1 MPAVWKA
8 PLLVL
13 ATGLKPSTSNG
24 LVTPRNGN
32 PILPHNLAFK
42 SAEIEELA
50 DVYFFRPLGMVVATA
65 ARALGLTP
73 IGVTV
78 LGTIIG
84 IAGGVLLYDESVGL
98 IAFALLIGHSIFDSA
113 DGQLARMT
121 GRVTALGRALD
132 GLSGYATHIAV
143 YIAIA
148 AGVIHRGGHWSIIV
162 LMLLAGISSALHAG
176 LYDYYRNTYIAVVV
190 EGRLPGD
197 AAGRMPGRFGRVFR
211 SYLFVQRQLLGLHG
225 KVETALAQNAVEG
238 RVTEEDRGRYRECF
252 YSRVRGWNLLGDNTR
267 FYAVGI
273 FACLHRID
281 LFFPFVLIAM
291 NLAFLVLWFWQRQ
304 ADQRFLAAR

>member
-1 MPAVWKA
+1 M
-8 PLLVL
+8 L
-13 ATGLKPSTSNG
+13 ATGLKASTTNG

-32 PILPHNLAFK
+32 PILTQNLAFK

-50 DVYFFRPLGMVVATA
+50 DVYFFRPTGMVVARA

-78 LGTIIG
+78 LGTLLG
-84 IAGGVLLYDESVGL
+84 IAGGVLLYNERLGL
-98 IAFALLIGHSIFDSA
+98 VAFALLIGHSIFDSA

-143 YIAIA
+143 YVAIA
-148 AGVIHRGGHWSIIV
+148 AGLIHRGGHWPLIAT
-162 LMLLAGISSALHAG
+162 MFLAGICSALHAG

-190 EGRLPGD
+190 EGRIPTD
-197 AAGRMPGRFGRVFR
+197 AAGRMPGRFGRLFR
-211 SYLFVQRQLLGLHG
+211 SYLAVQRQLLGLHG
-225 KVETALAQNAVEG
+225 KVEEALAQNATEG
-238 RVTEEDRGRYRECF
+238 RVADNDRRRYRECF
-252 YSRVRGWNLLGDNTR
+252 YSRIRGWNLLGDNTR

-273 FACLHRID
+273 LAGLHRID
-281 LFFPFVLIAM
+281 LFFLFILVPM
-291 NLAFLVLWFWQRQ
+291 NLAAVVLWFWQRQ
-304 ADQRFLAAR
+304 ADQRFLAGR

>member
-1 MPAVWKA
+1 MK
-8 PLLVL
+8 
-13 ATGLKPSTSNG
+13 TSTSNG
-24 LVTPRNGN
+24 LVRPRNGN
-32 PILPHNLAFK
+32 SILTHNLAFK

-50 DVYFFRPLGMVVATA
+50 DVYFFRPAGMVVARA
-65 ARALGLTP
+65 ARTRGLTP

-78 LGTIIG
+78 LGTLIG
-84 IAGGVLLYDESVGL
+84 IAGGILLYDERLGL

-132 GLSGYATHIAV
+132 GLSGYATHIAI
-143 YIAIA
+143 YIAVA
-148 AGVIHRGGHWSIIV
+148 AGLIHRGGHWPIIV
-162 LMLLAGISSALHAG
+162 LMVLAGISSALHAG
-176 LYDYYRNTYIAVVV
+176 MYDYYRNTYIAVVV
-190 EGRLPGD
+190 EGRIPSD
-197 AAGRMPGRFGRVFR
+197 TAGRMPGRFGRLFR
-211 SYLFVQRQLLGLHG
+211 GYLVVQRQLLGLHG
-225 KVETALAQNAVEG
+225 RVEAVLAEGAVEG
-238 RVTEEDRGRYRECF
+238 RVAEDDRRRYRECF

-281 LFFPFVLIAM
+281 LFFPFILVPM

-304 ADQRFLAAR
+304 ADQRFLAGR